1 MVKILLDP
9 GHGTQN
15 RGFVNINGFNF
26 CSEGMCNYYYAIQ
39 YLKPALE
46 KYGIQVGLTKSKM
59 SQDPSLVARGRKGQG
74 YDMLLSLHSNAGGG
88 RATGTEIY
96 DSVNHKERLT
106 QFFGELSAVIANA
119 CGTNNR
125 GVKYRS
131 NSKGGNYYGILR
143 HGMAKHNAIIE
154 HAFHDNYTDAQRYV
168 RNLDK
173 IAQATAQKIAQFYG
187 LTKGTSAPT
196 QNNNPSIMGV
206 GTLTADQMK
215 NFVLKNNPNPKL
227 TVDIGTLVNL
237 YIKEAKIEGVNH
249 DIAFAQAIKETGF
262 FKYGGD
268 VTYDQNN
275 YAGIGTTGGGVKG
288 HYFPTAQVGVQ
299 AQIQHLKA
307 YATREPLVQKCVDP
321 RYDLVAK
328 GIAPNVCNLNGK
340 WAVPGNGYGE
350 SIVELINAMRKG
362 DSVKMNEVRNDV
374 VPNWAKEDFER
385 AKELG
390 ITDGTRP
397 NDNATRV
404 EVAAMIVR
412 ALELKK

>member
-1 MVKILLDP
+1 
-9 GHGTQN
+9 
-15 RGFVNINGFNF
+15 
-26 CSEGMCNYYYAIQ
+26 
-39 YLKPALE
+39 
-46 KYGIQVGLTKSKM
+46 
-59 SQDPSLVARGRKGQG
+59 
-74 YDMLLSLHSNAGGG
+74 
-88 RATGTEIY
+88 
-96 DSVNHKERLT
+96 
-106 QFFGELSAVIANA
+106 
-119 CGTNNR
+119 
-125 GVKYRS
+125 
-131 NSKGGNYYGILR
+131 
-143 HGMAKHNAIIE
+143 
-154 HAFHDNYTDAQRYV
+154 
-168 RNLDK
+168 
-173 IAQATAQKIAQFYG
+173 
-187 LTKGTSAPT
+187 
-196 QNNNPSIMGV
+196 
-206 GTLTADQMK
+206 MK

-288 HYFPTAQVGVQ
+288 HYFPTAQVGIQ

-328 GIAPNVCNLNGK
+328 GIAPNVCSLNGK